1 MKRILMISHT
11 DVTDDS
17 RILKSLQV
25 ASDSGWV
32 VLAMGVVA
40 NTNRNGHMPPNTR
53 NIVISWFKPIRKVK
67 DLWLRLK
74 KWNGK
79 SVLVDENS
87 ASALSVKRSEEEDS
101 NKGKLIR
108 RLATTLT
115 LLEMNLKFL
124 ANGIRFKPSL
134 VHCHDVYALPA
145 AVLLKLFTQS
155 RLIYDAHELEAHVT
169 GATPGFTRVVKTLE
183 RWAWPKVDH
192 LITVSPSTQK
202 WYLGTYGQKP
212 SSLVLNSPIATKLR
226 SEPTDL
232 YFQRKFGLSK
242 EVKVYLYIG
251 HLTIGRGIDLIL
263 AAIQSAKPQSSA
275 VVFLGSGEFESVI
288 RGQKDFGKTIFHH
301 LPVPHEEVVSVA
313 SSASYGLCLIENVSL
328 SDYYCLPN
336 KLFEYAFAGIRVI
349 ASDFPD
355 MRQLIDSYDL
365 GIYCDPTVEALAN
378 VIRTNDA
385 IDSSP
390 TPRKLADIQ
399 ALSWGSQSSEL
410 KKVFES
416 LEPLSSRTSSQ

>member
-25 ASDSGWV
+25 ASDSGWKA
-32 VLAMGVVA
+32 LAMGVISNA
-40 NTNRNGHMPPNTR
+40 SRDGDFPPNTT
-53 NIVISWFKPIRKVK
+53 NFTINLWKPIRKGK
-67 DLWLRLK
+67 ELWQRAN
-74 KWNGK
+74 KWIGK
-79 SVLVDENS
+79 RELVDENS
-87 ASALSVKRSEEEDS
+87 ESVLSVARSGEERS
-101 NKGKLIR
+101 NIGKLIGKI
-108 RLATTLT
+108 ATTLD
-115 LLEMNLKFL
+115 LLEMNLKFV
-124 ANGIRFKPSL
+124 AKGMRFKPSL
-134 VHCHDVYALPA
+134 VHCHDCYALPA
-145 AVLLKLFTQS
+145 AVLLKLFTRS

-169 GATPGFTRVVKTLE
+169 GATPGFSKVVKTIE
-183 RWAWPKVDH
+183 TWAWHKVDH
-192 LITVSPSTQK
+192 FITVSPSTQK
-202 WYLGTYGQKP
+202 WYLETFGQKP
-212 SSLVLNSPIATKLR
+212 SSLVLNSPMATNLR
-226 SEPTDL
+226 SKPTDL

-242 EVKVYLYIG
+242 EAKVYLYIG

-263 AAIQSAKPQSSA
+263 AAFQSAKPQSSA

-328 SDYYCLPN
+328 SDYNCLPN
-336 KLFEYAFAGIRVI
+336 KLFEYAFAGLRVI

-365 GIYCDPTVEALAN
+365 GMYCDPTVEALAN

-385 IDSSP
+385 INSSP